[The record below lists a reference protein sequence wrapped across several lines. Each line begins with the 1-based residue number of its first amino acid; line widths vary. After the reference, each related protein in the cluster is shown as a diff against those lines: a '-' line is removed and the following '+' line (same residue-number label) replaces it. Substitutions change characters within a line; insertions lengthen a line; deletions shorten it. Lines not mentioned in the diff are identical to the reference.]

1 MHDETIEVHET
12 DEEAVV
18 DKQARVVEEVVVRKD
33 AQERTET
40 VQDTVRRTH
49 VDVDEVAGQTTTSG
63 TARTVGATDGRAP
76 WTSTRRARPRTK
88 APSSAAHRSSA
99 TRWSARRAPISTV
112 MAMSGDAI
120 RATTCSTTGTSLV
133 GKEELPCL
141 TNSANCLDRTPT
153 RQQDYGEFVDRFGR
167 DPSSIDDRE
176 AARRYREMMAQS
188 RDDDEDDFGDDEVFG
203 QLSSADRRALAQQYR
218 DATSDPQ
225 RPYQGFP
232 QDLDLERAAD
242 PRALGRMT
250 RRAAREDPDLL
261 EQLVGQ
267 NSPLSGTAGKLAL
280 AGGAAFLASR
290 FLGRSQARGS

>member
-1 MHDETIEVHET
+1 MLD
-12 DEEAVV
+12 
-18 DKQARVVEEVVVRKD
+18 QLS
-33 AQERTET
+33 QLFG
-40 VQDTVRRTH
+40 QDT
-49 VDVDEVAGQTTTSG
+49 
-63 TARTVGATDGRAP
+63 
-76 WTSTRRARPRTK
+76 
-88 APSSAAHRSSA
+88 
-99 TRWSARRAPISTV
+99 
-112 MAMSGDAI
+112 
-120 RATTCSTTGTSLV
+120 
-133 GKEELPCL
+133 
-141 TNSANCLDRTPT
+141 T
-153 RQQDYGEFVDRFGR
+153 RQQDYGDFVDRFGR

-188 RDDDEDDFGDDEVFG
+188 RDDDEDDFGDDAVFG

-232 QDLDLERAAD
+232 QDLDLDRASD

-290 FLGRSQARGS
+290 FLGRRQERAS